1 MALGANKAAL
11 LGAAG
16 GSTTSAYTIDQ
27 SLRFDAAATVNLIDS
42 SVGAGDTRKKNT
54 FSRRYTRK

>member
-16 GSTTSAYTIDQ
+16 ASSTSSAFTIDQ
-27 SLRFDAAATVNLIDS
+27 SIRFNSADDGNMYRV
-42 SVGAGDTRKKNT
+42 VGSGGNTKTWT
-54 FSRRYTRK
+54 FSGWF